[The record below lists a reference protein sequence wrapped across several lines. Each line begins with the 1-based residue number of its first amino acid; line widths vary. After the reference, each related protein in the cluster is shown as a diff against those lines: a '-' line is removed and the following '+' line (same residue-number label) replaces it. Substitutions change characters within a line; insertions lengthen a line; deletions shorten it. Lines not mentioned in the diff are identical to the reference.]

1 MANPF
6 VNFTHSVLS
15 DITSHLVAINVTK
28 IKNIFE
34 AFVQGVPG
42 DLRSSQAVFAEMNV
56 IYQELGPAMAIAK
69 DIFPELV
76 PVFVLLDA
84 FDALDN
90 KLVSILVPVVAI
102 LPAAPVVVAPVAVPV
117 SA

>member
-1 MANPF
+1 MIMANAF

-15 DITSHLVAINVTK
+15 DITSHLVTINVTK

-34 AFVQGVPG
+34 AFVQGIPG

-69 DIFPELV
+69 DIFPELT

-90 KLVSILVPVVAI
+90 KLVSILVPVVAV
-102 LPAAPVVVAPVAVPV
+102 LPAVPVAVPV